1 MSPEAV
7 VQEVLRWSEDFVE
20 TPHPIFGGLPV
31 CPFARAARLR
41 DSIRFEVLEFDADDP
56 LDADGDL
63 MALVAGFAGDPADGG
78 AETLFVVH
86 PRRDAMTPEALERFV
101 ARLNQRMRAAADLA
115 GLVAFEAHP
124 ASDFQVGGVRTRRG
138 PYPSFQVLS
147 QARLK
152 ETSDTLKSSGYY
164 DRFTPQMLRAV
175 GMPR

>member
-1 MSPEAV
+1 MSPEAII
-7 VQEVLRWSEDFVE
+7 QEVLQWSEEFIE
-20 TPHPIFGGLPV
+20 TPHPIFGDLPV

-41 DSIRFEVLEFDADDP
+41 DSIRFEVRAFAAEDP
-56 LDADGDL
+56 LEAGGDL
-63 MALVAGFAGDPADGG
+63 MALVARFAADETAGR

-86 PRRDAMTPEALERFV
+86 PRRDAMPSEALERFV
-101 ARLNQRMRAAADLA
+101 ARLNQRMRATDDLA

-124 ASDFQVGGVRTRRG
+124 ASEFQVGGVRTRRG

-164 DRFTPQMLRAV
+164 DRFTPEMLRAV